1 MTTLISPR
9 IFLAALVA
17 LTVSASAVAQANG
30 EARIAVLDQEYVL
43 FQSDAAKQATAELRQ
58 SFGGEERRVRQLEE
72 EVTELRARL
81 EADAGLLTENELTS
95 LNLQIES
102 KLREREELVRRL
114 QSAQQNRRQ
123 AFLREYE
130 SVLTSVL
137 EDIIVEQN
145 IVLLMSAAEV
155 IYARPELDIT
165 PLALDRFNAAIAAG
179 AN

>member
-1 MTTLISPR
+1 MKTLSIARPLT
-9 IFLAALVA
+9 LAIVVLLLSSVVA
-17 LTVSASAVAQANG
+17 AQVKA

-43 FQSDAAKQATAELRQ
+43 FQSEAAKQATAELRQ
-58 SFGGEERRVRQLEE
+58 SFGGEERRIRQLET
-72 EVTELRARL
+72 EVTDLRSRL

-95 LNLQIES
+95 LNLQIET

-114 QSAQQNRRQ
+114 QNAQQNRRQ
-123 AFLREYE
+123 AFLRQYE

-137 EDIIVEQN
+137 EEIIVEQN

-165 PLALDRFNAAIAAG
+165 PLALERFNAAVAASG
-179 AN
+179 N

>member
-1 MTTLISPR
+1 MTHFSTTRL
-9 IFLAALVA
+9 LAVACLVCI
-17 LTVSASAVAQANG
+17 LSASAAAQSNS

-43 FQSDAAKQATAELRQ
+43 FQSEAAKQATAELRQ
-58 SFGGEERRVRQLEE
+58 AFGGEERRIRQLEE
-72 EVTELRARL
+72 DITELRARL
-81 EADAGLLTENELTS
+81 EADAGLLTENESTS
-95 LNLQIES
+95 LNLQVES

-123 AFLREYE
+123 EFLREYE

-137 EDIIVEQN
+137 EEIIVEQN

-165 PLALDRFNAAIAAG
+165 SVALDRFNAAIAAG
-179 AN
+179 SN